1 MNQADNQASN
11 SAVMLSQGRLAA
23 HFTRAE
29 QLQIMSPE
37 GAVLAT
43 LPNPAAGEGCSGK
56 QALLAV
62 LKAHRVSRVL
72 VRNLGERMLG
82 RLLASGL
89 QVMQCRSA
97 RLPWPQLLV
106 SSNLLPL
113 TQISQGRPSR
123 RHARASTIHAINP
136 LGHPDA
142 DEPGHH
148 ACQGGCCHG
157 EGKSGCHQGK
167 EEGARH
173 ACC

>member
-43 LPNPAAGEGCSGK
+43 LPNPTAGEGCSGK

-97 RLPWPQLLV
+97 RLPWPQLLA

-113 TQISQGRPSR
+113 TQISQ
-123 RHARASTIHAINP
+123 
-136 LGHPDA
+136 GHPDA

>member
-11 SAVMLSQGRLAA
+11 SALMLSQGRLAA

-56 QALLAV
+56 QALLAA
-62 LKAHRVSRVL
+62 LKAHRVSRV
-72 VRNLGERMLG
+72 LG

-89 QVMQCRSA
+89 QVMQYRSA
-97 RLPWPQLLV
+97 RLPWPQLLA

-136 LGHPDA
+136 LGHADA
-142 DEPGHH
+142 DESGRH

-167 EEGARH
+167 EESARH

>member
-11 SAVMLSQGRLAA
+11 SALMLSQGRLAA

-56 QALLAV
+56 QALLAA

-89 QVMQCRSA
+89 QVMQYRSA
-97 RLPWPQLLV
+97 RLPWPQLLA

-123 RHARASTIHAINP
+123 ALRASGMVERACCSRCQRAWARASPAMADSGKRP
-136 LGHPDA
+136 LMTS
-142 DEPGHH
+142 
-148 ACQGGCCHG
+148 C
-157 EGKSGCHQGK
+157 
-167 EEGARH
+167 
-173 ACC
+173 